1 MRMRLRGCQCS
12 IAPGW
17 KKRGVVWL
25 RSNREPTNSPPSSSA
40 TWVIEASM
48 KFNLD
53 VSKLKQELNVAQKLK
68 AVDLGDMQKL
78 TPDLAKLRVLTRG
91 LNDLKNLMSPDAEK
105 LETLSLALKDVQNR
119 IPGLE
124 DISSLT
130 GRNGS
135 IRELVPYWGGDDEL
149 EPNSEDRAIAVLS
162 ESEEKENYKEA
173 QKILDAPQAKAS
185 LQSEIENLGDVA
197 VTIQLSFERVA
208 NALVDARN
216 TAETPDQTHD
226 LSAFGD
232 SWSNHQQEWIKLVKV
247 SREVARR
254 ARLTVADFVDNFLKV
269 LGDATV
275 SLDAKKEEIKVFK
288 AKLKVGMDESGSLA
302 QGFINLQTSIG
313 NFHKGVT
320 NWMKQRNKL
329 KEDILRLVASI
340 KTTKENIQKLTSKAF
355 LSASSALCLGSLA
368 AGFIALGILCPQ
380 LLVGAAVARFLGA
393 RAVQEGWVFLDYLRK
408 RHRSCDEVQR
418 KRNELEKKLSALEGL
433 KRIQVILGPA
443 LSDLSVIGDKLWVVS
458 QIWSFIHAD
467 IVGIEKRLDLAC
479 KGVRGALF
487 KTRLKTVTSVYSL
500 LGEALSQ
507 YETTIKEV
515 PLGE

>member
-1 MRMRLRGCQCS
+1 
-12 IAPGW
+12 
-17 KKRGVVWL
+17 
-25 RSNREPTNSPPSSSA
+25 
-40 TWVIEASM
+40 M

-340 KTTKENIQKLTSKAF
+340 KTTKENIQKF
-355 LSASSALCLGSLA
+355 LVDGDPGKIVIQT

-507 YETTIKEV
+507 YETTIKEA

>member
-1 MRMRLRGCQCS
+1 
-12 IAPGW
+12 
-17 KKRGVVWL
+17 
-25 RSNREPTNSPPSSSA
+25 
-40 TWVIEASM
+40 M

-340 KTTKENIQKLTSKAF
+340 RTTKENIQKF
-355 LSASSALCLGSLA
+355 LVDGDPGKIDIQT

-418 KRNELEKKLSALEGL
+418 KRDELEKKLSALEGL